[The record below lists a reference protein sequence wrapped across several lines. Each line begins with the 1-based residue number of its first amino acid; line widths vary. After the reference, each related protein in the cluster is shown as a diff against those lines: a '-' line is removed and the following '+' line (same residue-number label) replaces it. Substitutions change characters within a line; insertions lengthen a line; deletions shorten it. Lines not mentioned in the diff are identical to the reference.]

1 MAHIARSCHIGQCR
15 SDPCILKFF
24 FLLTV
29 YTFWSCYKIVQK
41 LKVLTSFILVINFP
55 YGIRFVMA

>member
-1 MAHIARSCHIGQCR
+1 MARVARSCYIGQCR
-15 SDPCILKFF
+15 SGPCILKFF

-41 LKVLTSFILVINFP
+41 LKVLISFILVISFP